1 MGVLR
6 RYLNRLAET
15 DEERLAAETREW
27 AARILGAV
35 PLSDASARERV
46 KVAGVI
52 RRLTVLPMEDH
63 EALEALVFDG
73 TGEIVVR
80 FMGRRGIRGLTLGT
94 RVVVEGVVSEE
105 RGRRRMINPRLELT
119 P

>member
-6 RYLNRLAET
+6 RFLSRIAET
-15 DEERLAAETREW
+15 DEERLAGETRGW
-27 AARILGAV
+27 AAGIAGAV
-35 PLSDASARERV
+35 PLSEAPARQRV

-52 RRLTVLPMEDH
+52 RRLTVLPMADH

-94 RVVVEGVVSEE
+94 RVVVEGVLSDE
-105 RGRRRMINPRLELT
+105 RGRKRMINPRLELT
-119 P
+119 T